1 MVPILRSR
9 LLRLLLGLTP
19 TILTLLLVVVSAVP
33 LGLPYFASISP
44 LMAMMSVYYWSI
56 YRADL
61 MPAPAVFLIGLAQ
74 DLVSGGPLGLMAL
87 VLLLVHGLCVS
98 QRRVF
103 LSKPFLVGWWGFMF
117 VAAGAVTI
125 AWVLACLYYLSW
137 FDPRPVAAQLVLT
150 VALYPPLT
158 WLFSRTETRLLRSN

>member
-1 MVPILRSR
+1 MVPTLRSR

-19 TILTLLLVVVSAVP
+19 TVLTLLLVVVSAVP

-117 VAAGAVTI
+117 VAAGAVTV

>member
-1 MVPILRSR
+1 MMPSWQSR
-9 LLRLLLGLTP
+9 ALRLLLGLTP
-19 TILTLLLVVVSAVP
+19 TVLSLLLVVISAVP
-33 LGLPYFASISP
+33 LGLPYLSNISP
-44 LMAMMSVYYWSI
+44 LLAMMSVYYWSI

-61 MPAPAVFLIGLAQ
+61 MPAPAAFLIGLVQ
-74 DLVSGGPLGLMAL
+74 DLVGGGPLGLMAL

-117 VAAGAVTI
+117 VAAGAAVV
-125 AWVLACLYYLSW
+125 AWTLACLYFVSW

-158 WLFSRTETRLLRSN
+158 WLFSRTETRLLRAN